1 MAGDLDICNLALSHI
16 GKEQILAMD
25 QKGAAAE
32 QCRLHFRPALD
43 AALAS
48 FDWSFAR
55 MVKTLPALA
64 NLSFYHPFGYA
75 FTLPADCLRV
85 RRVAAISA
93 NDPRDELRFIIAR
106 NPVGDGRVIYTVR
119 AGPTFIYTT
128 SNVDLASIDDQFV
141 ECFSF
146 HLAAKLAMP
155 LTRDLKIR
163 AEMMKWAINLTGQAQ
178 AASANEGDMTPQQD
192 PDWIVARG

>member
-16 GKEQILAMD
+16 GKEQIQAMD

-32 QCRLHFRPALD
+32 QCRLHFTPALH

-55 MVKTLPALA
+55 MVKTLPALSGYTFSYPYA
-64 NLSFYHPFGYA
+64 YA

-85 RRVAAISA
+85 RDIEPISPHE
-93 NDPRDELRFIIAR
+93 PRDQRRFKIGR
-106 NPVGDGRVIYTVR
+106 NPLGDGRVIYTVR
-119 AGPTFIYTT
+119 AAPVFVYTT
-128 SNVDLASIDDQFV
+128 SNIDLASIDDQFV
-141 ECFSF
+141 ECFSY

-178 AASANEGDMTPQQD
+178 AASANEGDTTPQQD